1 MSKKFMNID
10 NKWITYPEIPVTLD
24 DIKKHYKMEEN
35 KNLISDEE
43 NVSDVVNPI
52 VPELMEDEATNEE
65 LEETVELTEEE
76 KEELERQEYIQFLKD
91 SKKVFKPIKH
101 KGNVT
106 TNQFGTKYKE
116 KRKKKNK
123 ATKKSR
129 KANRK

>member
-1 MSKKFMNID
+1 
-10 NKWITYPEIPVTLD
+10 
-24 DIKKHYKMEEN
+24 MEED
-35 KNLISDEE
+35 KKL
-43 NVSDVVNPI
+43 NPV

-65 LEETVELTEEE
+65 LEETVKLTEEE

-106 TNQFGTKYKE
+106 TNQFGSTYKN

-123 ATKKSR
+123 ATRKSR
-129 KANRK
+129 KTNRNK